1 VEFGYKAQ
9 VLDNDDGVV
18 LDHRGTRQPRRRP
31 ATRPA
36 AARVITWT
44 GRCMRTVTADRG
56 YGEAAVE
63 KLPA

>member
-1 VEFGYKAQ
+1 VE
-9 VLDNDDGVV
+9 
-18 LDHRGTRQPRRRP
+18 RGNPVDAPQLT
-31 ATRPA
+31 PA
-36 AARVITWT
+36 AARVITRT